1 MNETRQPRINFLK
14 RFTLHKIRYDIVYH
28 SANNNESNSAILMTE
43 YRQPRTTPAEAT
55 MHETTVRQHQYVTCS
70 HVVKG
75 WGDDLAGTPTEPV
88 TLCTPPWHVLREALY
103 GVVQSTIHNAHTQ
116 NHHPPN
122 SNNTM
127 LLRTF
132 DTDDAPSVD
141 VAYVMV
147 VGASA
152 RTKRKGNNGGRG
164 KRACTLTTSENTN
177 YPSTDPYV
185 NGISVPKFR
194 LLMDENDM
202 VHHTDVHNNNN
213 NAVYT
218 TDPQPILAAH
228 DPWNDNQKTATND
241 DQQDSLVST
250 DRMIV
255 TNDHPILSLEKSPD
269 EYTIA
274 AVDQGLANIR
284 VTTCTI
290 LGGDDLDS
298 IDAPNPSATAPMD
311 MTNELQESPKT
322 STTTTTIVC
331 AEAVPEPIPHPRFR
345 LLVD

>member
-1 MNETRQPRINFLK
+1 
-14 RFTLHKIRYDIVYH
+14 
-28 SANNNESNSAILMTE
+28 MTE
-43 YRQPRTTPAEAT
+43 YRQPRTHAEAT
-55 MHETTVRQHQYVTCS
+55 IHETTVRQHQYVTCS

-75 WGDDLAGTPTEPV
+75 WGDDLVGTPTEPV

-164 KRACTLTTSENTN
+164 KKACTMPTSENTN
-177 YPSTDPYV
+177 YSLTDPNM
-185 NGISVPKFR
+185 NGILVPKFR
-194 LLMDENDM
+194 LLMDENDI
-202 VHHTDVHNNNN
+202 VHHTDVHNNNS
-213 NAVYT
+213 VYT
-218 TDPQPILAAH
+218 TDPQPILAVHA
-228 DPWNDNQKTATND
+228 DDNQNAATND
-241 DQQDSLVST
+241 DQQNSLLST

-255 TNDHPILSLEKSPD
+255 TNDDPILSLEKSPD

-274 AVDQGLANIR
+274 AVDQGLANMH

-298 IDAPNPSATAPMD
+298 IDAPHSSATAPMD
-311 MTNELQESPKT
+311 LTNELQESPKT
-322 STTTTTIVC
+322 IVS
-331 AEAVPEPIPHPRFR
+331 AEAVPEPMPHPRFR

>member
-1 MNETRQPRINFLK
+1 
-14 RFTLHKIRYDIVYH
+14 
-28 SANNNESNSAILMTE
+28 MTE
-43 YRQPRTTPAEAT
+43 YWQPRTTHAEAT
-55 MHETTVRQHQYVTCS
+55 INETTVQQHQYVTCS

-75 WGDDLAGTPTEPV
+75 WGDDLAGTQTEPV

-103 GVVQSTIHNAHTQ
+103 GVVQSTIHNANTQ
-116 NHHPPN
+116 NHHHHPN

-132 DTDDAPSVD
+132 DTDDSPSVD

-152 RTKRKGNNGGRG
+152 RTKRKGNNVGRG
-164 KRACTLTTSENTN
+164 KKACTMTTSENTN

-202 VHHTDVHNNNN
+202 VHHTDVHNNT

-228 DPWNDNQKTATND
+228 DPWDDNQNAATND
-241 DQQDSLVST
+241 DQQDSLLSK

-255 TNDHPILSLEKSPD
+255 TNDHPILSLEKLP
-269 EYTIA
+269 EHTIA

-290 LGGDDLDS
+290 LGGDLDS
-298 IDAPNPSATAPMD
+298 IDALHPSATAPMD

-322 STTTTTIVC
+322 TTTTTTIVS
-331 AEAVPEPIPHPRFR
+331 AEKVPEPFPHPRFR